1 MCSYTPKYNLADT
14 FWVDFFT
21 GNNSSSTTS
30 DFDTILSLIIHEK
43 DRPDTVIGSILST
56 IGRGSTMRLESIS
69 YGSKVGQ
76 LRQVVIRFNTSGVL
90 KLSQLILTNQLN
102 LVTWDVVAFQLEGS
116 PLVWIQNR
124 SQIVRYLTTTNK
136 GK

>member
-1 MCSYTPKYNLADT
+1 
-14 FWVDFFT
+14 
-21 GNNSSSTTS
+21 
-30 DFDTILSLIIHEK
+30 LIIHEK
-43 DRPDTVIGSILST
+43 DKPDTAINGILST
-56 IGRGSTMRLESIS
+56 LGKSSIVRPESIS

-76 LRQVVIRFNTSGVL
+76 LRQVVIQFNTSGVL

-102 LVTWDVVAFQLEGS
+102 LVAWDVVAFQLEGS

-124 SQIVRYLTTTNK
+124 SQIAQYLTTTNK

>member
-1 MCSYTPKYNLADT
+1 MRTCL
-14 FWVDFFT
+14 VDFFT
-21 GNNSSSTTS
+21 GNSSSLTTNN
-30 DFDTILSLIIHEK
+30 FDTVLSLIIHEK
-43 DRPDTVIGSILST
+43 DKPDTIIGSILST
-56 IGRGSTMRLESIS
+56 IGRGSTMRLENIS

-90 KLSQLILTNQLN
+90 KLSQLVLANQLN

-124 SQIVRYLTTTNK
+124 SQIARYLTTSNK